1 MSIMDETDL
10 TSPDWNQDRPGKEE
24 INKALYALTI
34 AVLRETFDPE
44 FVDYLDACVL
54 QYINADVL
62 MVQFAI
68 EPDPVLQWFSSRNV
82 LNQIDFVRT
91 VLQHRTFEKATGMK
105 GIKSRDIFVAK
116 MQPAGF
122 LLTGELAALL
132 YNGGVYNTGK
142 IDDSTAFRLSSAQV
156 NSFCNSRYS
165 HINYFLLYGGWS
177 KWFYNKT
184 WDCTYVIFNKA
195 TYVVTVFCFTDSD

>member
-1 MSIMDETDL
+1 MSETDL
-10 TSPDWNQDRPGKEE
+10 TLPDWNQAMPGKEE
-24 INKALYALTI
+24 IKKALYALTI
-34 AVLRETFDPE
+34 TVLKETYDLE

-62 MVQFAI
+62 MVQLAI
-68 EPDPVLQWFSSRNV
+68 EPNPVLQWFSSRNV

-91 VLQHRTFEKATGMK
+91 VLQHGAFEKASGMK
-105 GIKSRDIFVAK
+105 GLKSRDIFVAK

-156 NSFCNSRYS
+156 NSLCNSRYS

-177 KWFYNKT
+177 KWFYNKP
-184 WDCTYVIFNKA
+184 WDYTYVIFNKA
-195 TYVVTVFCFTDSD
+195 TYVITVFCFTDTD